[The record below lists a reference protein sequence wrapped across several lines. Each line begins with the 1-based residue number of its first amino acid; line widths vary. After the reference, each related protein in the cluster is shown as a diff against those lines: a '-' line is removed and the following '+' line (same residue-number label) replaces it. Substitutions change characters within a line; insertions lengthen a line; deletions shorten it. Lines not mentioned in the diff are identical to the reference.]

1 MNTDK
6 QRKNSDNLKPF
17 KPGQSGNPKGR
28 PKKENCI
35 PDILRMIGE
44 EIAKDK
50 AGNPISGEAGEM
62 NKREFVL
69 RKVFDFAVKGQSWAV
84 QFIAERT
91 EGKVSDKL
99 QLDTGTEEMII
110 KILRSD
116 EYPPTSETG

>member
-1 MNTDK
+1 MTTDK
-6 QRKNSDNLKPF
+6 QKGNSANLKPF

-28 PKKENCI
+28 PKKEHCI
-35 PDILRMIGE
+35 PDILRLIGE
-44 EIAKDK
+44 EETDAT
-50 AGNPISGEAGEM
+50 GV
-62 NKREFVL
+62 NKREKIL
-69 RKVFDFAVKGQSWAV
+69 RKVYDLALSGHSWAV

-116 EYPPTSETG
+116 EDPPTSETG